1 MKEQHGYSKTLDQ
14 YKAEKIL
21 EIKNALRNGELAPMC
36 YAPETISLPGA
47 ANVQSGIF
55 KRCDYESISEIS
67 RKVQISYLYFQA
79 LDRNE
84 DVPEQTFTDFHV
96 SEYLESF
103 DSETDYIGL
112 MIASVKYQNEW
123 YHDGRKHE
131 NISKRFGIMLNMI
144 LRKYCI

>member
-1 MKEQHGYSKTLDQ
+1 MKEQHGYSQTLDQ

-21 EIKNALRNGELAPMC
+21 ERKNALRNGELDPMC
-36 YAPETISLPGA
+36 RAPESISLPGA

-55 KRCDYESISEIS
+55 KRCDYESISKIS
-67 RKVQISYLYFQA
+67 RKVRISNLYFQA

-131 NISKRFGIMLNMI
+131 HIRKSFRIMLNMI
-144 LRKYCI
+144 LRRYCI